1 MRRAAIVSPVRTA
14 IGKFGGALRS
24 LSADAL
30 AAIVIEELVKR
41 TKIGP
46 SKIDD
51 VVFGQ
56 GYPNGENPAI
66 GRYAAMKA
74 GLPIE
79 VPGYQ
84 LDMRCGSGLQQSST
98 QQCWSRPETP
108 TSLSLAGP
116 KA

>member
-1 MRRAAIVSPVRTA
+1 
-14 IGKFGGALRS
+14 

-30 AAIVIEELVKR
+30 AAIVIEELIKR
-41 TKIGP
+41 TKIDL

-56 GYPNGENPAI
+56 AYPNGENPAI

-74 GLPIE
+74 GLPVE

-84 LDMRCGSGLQQSST
+84 LDRRCGSGLQAVLNAAMLVQT
-98 QQCWSRPETP
+98 GNADVVIVAE
-108 TSLSLAGP
+108 P